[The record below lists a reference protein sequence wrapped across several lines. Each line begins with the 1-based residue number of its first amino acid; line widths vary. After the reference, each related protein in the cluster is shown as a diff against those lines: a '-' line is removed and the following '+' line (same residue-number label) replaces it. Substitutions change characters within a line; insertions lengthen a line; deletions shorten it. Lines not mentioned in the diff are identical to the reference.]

1 MDRDLQPHE
10 LRPRRLRRLA
20 GVAASLLLFAT
31 LLVALPAWL
40 RPSLRRDQLRLAR
53 VERGTVEGSVTAEG
67 RVVPVFEKVLSSPV
81 EARVLRLLRRPGDRV
96 AAGEPVIELDL
107 GGLRLDREREQE
119 QLAQKRNEA
128 TRERLRLQ
136 GELAGY
142 GDREE
147 EARLDQQLLSYRLEQ
162 TRRLRAEGLAAE
174 DTLRQAEVAASKA
187 ALAATRLA
195 RERETARVQGEANL
209 QALELEAKV
218 LAQGLAVA
226 DAQLEQG
233 TARADR
239 AGVVTWVLSQ
249 EGATIGRGA
258 PVARVADLSAY
269 GVEATVSDVH
279 ASELR
284 VGQPARVTLAD
295 GQLDGTVD
303 AVFPTIEEGVVRFR
317 VALARAADARLRNNL
332 RVDVD
337 VITDRRPAVLRLP
350 RGGALQGGRQDL
362 FVVRGERAI
371 RRPVELGLSGPSGWE
386 VRTGLAEG
394 DEVILSDLSDYSHTR
409 EIRIR

>member
-1 MDRDLQPHE
+1 
-10 LRPRRLRRLA
+10 
-20 GVAASLLLFAT
+20 
-31 LLVALPAWL
+31 
-40 RPSLRRDQLRLAR
+40 
-53 VERGTVEGSVTAEG
+53 
-67 RVVPVFEKVLSSPV
+67 
-81 EARVLRLLRRPGDRV
+81 
-96 AAGEPVIELDL
+96 
-107 GGLRLDREREQE
+107 
-119 QLAQKRNEA
+119 
-128 TRERLRLQ
+128 
-136 GELAGY
+136 
-142 GDREE
+142 
-147 EARLDQQLLSYRLEQ
+147 
-162 TRRLRAEGLAAE
+162 
-174 DTLRQAEVAASKA
+174 
-187 ALAATRLA
+187 
-195 RERETARVQGEANL
+195 VQGEANL

-295 GQLDGTVD
+295 GQLDGTVE

-371 RRPVELGLSGPSGWE
+371 RRQVELGLSGPAGWE